1 MCMYLHVGMYL
12 GGFWGVGEARYV
24 MCIDRKK
31 EEKEEKRKRI
41 AEV

>member
-1 MCMYLHVGMYL
+1 M
-12 GGFWGVGEARYV
+12 GEARHV

-41 AEV
+41 AGVYVIG